1 MPLMPK
7 RVEHRKVQRG
17 SRGGIATRNNK
28 LDFGEFGLQVLERGW
43 LTGKQI
49 EAARVAAT
57 RHMQRR
63 GQIWIRVFPDKPISK
78 KPLETRMGK
87 GKGAPEEWVAVIKPG
102 NMIIELSGCSETIA
116 KEALARASS
125 KLPFRCRFL
134 VRHHAAQQ

>member
-17 SRGGIATRNNK
+17 SRGGIATRNNE
-28 LDFGEFGLQVLERGW
+28 LDFGEYGLQVLERGW
-43 LTGKQI
+43 MTGKQI

-63 GQIWIRVFPDKPISK
+63 GQIWLRIFPDKPVSK

-87 GKGAPEEWVAVIKPG
+87 GKGNPEFWVAVVRPG
-102 NMIIELSGCSETIA
+102 NMIVEISGCSETVA
-116 KEALARASS
+116 KEALALAAS
-125 KLPFRCRFL
+125 KLPVRCRFL
-134 VRHHAAQQ
+134 ARYVAN

>member
-1 MPLMPK
+1 MPMMPK

-17 SRGGIATRNNK
+17 SRAGIASSSNK
-28 LDFGEFGLQVLERGW
+28 LDFGEYGLQVLDRGW
-43 LTGKQI
+43 LTANQI
-49 EAARVAAT
+49 EAARIAAT

-63 GQIWIRVFPDKPISK
+63 GQIWIRVFPDKPFSK

-87 GKGAPEEWVAVIKPG
+87 GKGAPEGWVAVIRPG

-134 VRHHAAQQ
+134 SRAAK

>member
-17 SRGGIATRNNK
+17 KHAGIASRNNK
-28 LDFGEFGLQVLERGW
+28 LDFGDYGLQILDRGW
-43 LTGKQI
+43 ITSNQI

-63 GQIWIRVFPDKPISK
+63 GQLWIRIFPDKPVSK

-87 GKGAPEEWVAVIKPG
+87 GKGNPEFWVAVVRPG
-102 NMIIELSGCSETIA
+102 NMILEISGCTETIA

-125 KLPFRCRFL
+125 KMPFRCRFL
-134 VRHHAAQQ
+134 ARNEG